1 MNKHDWLLLAI
12 DDRME
17 PIQIQKTLFKFAMES
32 GAPSGELYVFF
43 PYNWGPC
50 SLEIYD
56 NLAEIREEGLVE
68 FIPSGRGWNLYRLTE
83 AGQQKKHM
91 LRKESDST
99 LLERLDAARKY
110 VTSRDFETLL
120 HDIYSEYPDFAKES
134 LFQR

>member
-32 GAPSGELYVFF
+32 GAPRGELYVFF